1 EFAEYGVLMP
11 VFEVKFKSAKEP
23 LEEKEKIW
31 VEVIDRFLTD
41 ESLRK
46 RYSEKAIQRANDFRI
61 EKIVKEWVEVL
72 E

>member
-1 EFAEYGVLMP
+1 
-11 VFEVKFKSAKEP
+11 
-23 LEEKEKIW
+23 EKIW